1 MHKPGPSTTGLLLA
15 AVQAS
20 LTTFSLSSELF
31 GGFTGVS
38 HTDVIPV

>member
-1 MHKPGPSTTGLLLA
+1 MHKPGSRTAALLLA

-20 LTTFSLSSELF
+20 LTTFSLSSEF
-31 GGFTGVS
+31 FCGFTGLS